1 MTLEVT
7 QAPRKKLNKKA
18 ACFPIQSFRNTHFQ
32 RALGLLGIR
41 HYDTSVRLPVS
52 MSKSPSW
59 FELCNEA
66 YLCYR
71 DTSSTPFFCY
81 QIYMK
86 SYRDYLGF
94 SDCHLNQRG
103 TSVFILLNR
112 KAVFSE
118 FSVKLLGLPS
128 EKAYI
133 QALLYCI
140 DLKPEN
146 TRVFYIKNVT
156 IYDKQ
161 FWFYLSS

>member
-1 MTLEVT
+1 M
-7 QAPRKKLNKKA
+7 QALRKKKKKY
-18 ACFPIQSFRNTHFQ
+18 FPIQSFRNTHFQ
-32 RALGLLGIR
+32 SALGLLGIR

-59 FELCNEA
+59 SELCNEA

-71 DTSSTPFFCY
+71 DTRSTPFFCY

-112 KAVFSE
+112 KAVSSE
-118 FSVKLLGLPS
+118 FPAKLLGLSS
-128 EKAYI
+128 EKAHI
-133 QALLYCI
+133 QAL
-140 DLKPEN
+140 
-146 TRVFYIKNVT
+146 
-156 IYDKQ
+156 
-161 FWFYLSS
+161 